1 MRNLGTA
8 PVSSTASPV
17 FKPRPTDRASGSAA
31 RPRAT
36 LSIAAL
42 LLASASV
49 WTSAQSE
56 KKPYPIF
63 TLEQYTN
70 MMKTAGRNFGGV
82 NVSLSKGEWETAKE
96 QLTRAREQIA
106 ITATFWKD
114 NKKEDAL
121 RMLRTALTKMDDLDA
136 ALSAE
141 KVDGERARDLA
152 RQVNAACQS
161 CHQVYRD
168 QDPATKAYRL
178 KPGSVG

>member
-1 MRNLGTA
+1 LSQQRFRAGRRTGRLTRPAVAMMLAASVCA
-8 PVSSTASPV
+8 PVMH
-17 FKPRPTDRASGSAA
+17 
-31 RPRAT
+31 
-36 LSIAAL
+36 
-42 LLASASV
+42 
-49 WTSAQSE
+49 AQRTQDPGD

-70 MMKTAGRNFGGV
+70 MMKTAGRNFGAV
-82 NVSLSKGEWETAKE
+82 TVSLSKNDFETAKE

-106 ITATFWKD
+106 ITVTFWRD
-114 NKKEDAL
+114 NKKDDAL
-121 RMLRTALTKMDDLDA
+121 KMLKTTLTKMDDLDA

-141 KVDGERARDLA
+141 KVDGEAARDLA

-161 CHQVYRD
+161 CHAVYRD